1 MGAPEQIER
10 RVMDMIDWLVDQDF
24 RQWQAITA
32 RLVERSW
39 EYKDRVL
46 GASTRAPSPVT
57 GRARAVD
64 PYRRF
69 VRAEDSHWREAMAR
83 LSALRDEASAFRR
96 DLAASF
102 TAPA

>member
-1 MGAPEQIER
+1 MASDHRTPR
-10 RVMDMIDWLVDQDF
+10 REVAGVQGSSARRIDEGSFHSD
-24 RQWQAITA
+24 
-32 RLVERSW
+32 
-39 EYKDRVL
+39 
-46 GASTRAPSPVT
+46 